1 MLECEEA
8 IEAIDAAIEYKN
20 ELICGRK
27 GQGLDNSRVERE
39 KVIYNF
45 HAFAIIGVVL
55 LMICMLFMK
64 FKTIVNFTQE
74 YR

>member
-20 ELICGRK
+20 ELLCGRK

-39 KVIYNF
+39 KVS
-45 HAFAIIGVVL
+45 
-55 LMICMLFMK
+55 C
-64 FKTIVNFTQE
+64 KTL
-74 YR
+74 